1 MAKQYPGLPTYDD
14 LMNAWKRKNTTQQP
28 RTTMLDAA
36 MEETLRYAQ
45 QGGQQRQNVANT
57 LTGGMTQRNQGDIK
71 TWDWDLGRRTILDN
85 EIANK
90 YFREQG
96 LFNKEDYAFNN
107 AYVHLVGDDYLK
119 NLLPAL
125 GERIEASKL
134 ADEEAKTIRQ
144 QTAETSSRWI
154 DLMKASNETEMD
166 RWHNMLM
173 ADYLLGDKKQL
184 FDFEAIDNRYAE
196 MSDEEYEQEY
206 KRLSDQWNNLDWET
220 LTGSKANQYE
230 SQTGTLEGYRSTV
243 EKELMRGAE
252 LEAMQAEIRSHADY
266 GTLSVYN
273 DTYTAPEKGTAEYI
287 FGNERFTNGYDIQQR
302 FMNADASWA
311 QKTIAAEYSP
321 AVQKYLDEGYD
332 YLTPD
337 ELADYNAL
345 YNAGRLEDAE
355 RYLELLRPELLY
367 RRAMVMKSYT
377 EAKAT
382 NPYLA
387 VPSWMDARI
396 QNVANVF
403 YLPQQIYETA
413 TGRDNP
419 YSSAFDAA
427 NKVAYTTG
435 AQLGA
440 IQNWEAPE
448 VLKDV
453 VSYAYQGVTN
463 VTDNT
468 MRLVS
473 AGFNPTASLIIAGL
487 QSASGSL
494 KESAERDDVSA
505 AAKIVKAIGTAT
517 IEVGTEKIGLDALFA
532 TGKNGAMQYIKNVV
546 LSELGEETLNYISG
560 DALEAVVAFLFEHEA
575 DIKSGAEFWE
585 GLTDTAIT
593 TILSSLLMG
602 SGGAI
607 AQDMNTRA
615 TGKQLQREGDIEG
628 VLKIAES
635 MPAES
640 ASAKEAA
647 PIREL
652 QKDGKKVSTRQLG
665 KLVNAVAKDI
675 GDQNAA
681 TVNRIYE
688 EAIEDRLVELGEDA
702 GSAKQLAPVIRR
714 VSKGEQIPLRE
725 RAAIAWTDNASQV
738 VKELATETREGEEAR
753 VGQSWKA
760 QTQGKLTEA
769 AVGTLGKAAQFRKA
783 LTSKTS
789 NVTAASKAAERAKA
803 LTKGNKGKNKLQ
815 AKELAFD
822 DGTKGQGEFKKV
834 IKDGD
839 TLKVGISI
847 DGSDQLKE
855 VSVDSLTGAGD
866 EGLATILEYAAHESR
881 HAMSAEEINI
891 MAGTYAQQ
899 GGDAQEFIQQ
909 FEDSYLAGYS
919 GVEKTPTGGLMEI
932 AYEHGRYE
940 AVKDEKNRVA
950 RAKEARSNAATTVGW
965 LGDVTSDADV
975 KGSGDAKALDEAT
988 KGMTEGQQLVVE
1000 FAKNLSRNT
1009 GLNIVLFR
1017 SKAMDGGSFNTQN
1030 GSYDAST
1037 NTIYLDVHAGVNN
1050 AAELAR
1056 QKEEGTLGYAIM
1068 RTMGHEVTHAIE
1080 ATSVDFYDQYKQ
1092 AVKDELTAGGK
1103 DWAQLVRRKLD
1114 NAMRAGQKL
1123 TYAGAEAEVVADAS
1137 EYMLQDSQFVNNMD
1151 AGLKNK
1157 VKRIMQDF
1165 IGKIRAAFKALT
1177 GGNEESMALRTMRNG
1192 VMQYSE
1198 RLQKLWDAGFMEMAT
1213 AKVREGQI
1221 AKGGEI
1227 KEAQFP
1233 GANARRS
1240 SKAQVGNKADNIVPQ
1255 SSGPVNENI
1264 QKSAREQTVP
1274 VNELPTTRQFSMRTS
1289 VEKREDGLMA
1299 VHNLS
1304 ADKLT
1309 DTLELGGFPM
1319 PSIAIVKAKHGH
1331 TMYGGYSV
1339 IFRKDTIDPEKN
1351 AENRVYGND
1360 AWTPTFPQVETEIDS
1375 EKLLDVR
1382 KKMSDSVKKLDGY
1395 MAQRVQQYFNQLA
1408 GQEET
1413 TSRIPDLRDNA
1424 WNNHGMLAAY
1434 LTEQGQTVNIMTH
1447 EVVVDRGYNV
1457 ENAEMYD
1464 AILDVMGDDA
1474 NVSMRGIDIIEKYG
1488 QALADANDKLAVIY
1502 RRYQAGDR
1510 RSGIAML
1517 NRVTQAKAYNAAG
1530 RDTTVQTKTEND
1542 YDATRLGMQAQIDR
1556 TAYNTWVED
1565 VLAQFMGKKGIYN
1578 GKERFTN
1585 SGNRRSF
1592 KYLHDAYTA
1601 ENVIRA
1607 MQKEPES
1614 DISPTNAKGLQA
1626 AAARRYDSIE
1636 AIRADSSRLG
1646 KVSEEEYNAAL
1657 AEIDNE
1663 LHDFLNSIE
1672 AWDYDKQEQA
1682 GNLLVKAAKST
1693 MDNSGIV
1700 RLFKSNGFMKITPAK
1715 ARHAQEI
1722 IRQAQNMPTGYFEAK
1737 PARVVN
1743 FDEVAMLIAPQDMPA
1758 ELAAKLDE
1766 LGIKY
1771 TTYDGTD
1778 EDRLEK
1784 TNAVENVQFSR
1795 RDTTDQTETEEFKR
1809 WFGNSKVV
1817 NWDGTP
1823 KVMYH
1828 GTPYGGFTVFKGWQY
1843 FTDNKEY
1850 ADKYHN
1856 PSASSIRGRYNPAT
1870 NPQTYEVYLSV
1881 KKPFDTRDPKIRKIW
1896 RNEFYGSYSGTPLS
1910 DRGLPDWTDGIDLI
1924 DFIEENNYDY
1934 DAIILDEGGVGGYG
1948 DEVQDRGISVVV
1960 RNSTQVKS
1968 ATDNV
1973 GTFDPQNPDIRYSR
1987 RDTTEQTETA
1997 NEAYEKYKEASMRL
2011 NDIRKKQRELNDSD
2025 EMKTV
2030 YELMDKDAE
2039 AGAEAYKNLL
2049 ESHGLNVNTRELQK
2063 QEGELY
2069 RRWEELR
2076 DRELEAEE
2084 TTEIEKS
2091 GKTESEYRRDKAV
2104 KEFGYT
2110 PYFYDAGYIVPNGKM
2125 LNFSGEKNRHF
2136 GSRGQDHRAVSTVYA
2151 NKTGSEAMVAFMHGG
2166 NIRIMPESPGLDIA
2180 SSAEPTTQQYAT
2192 IRKFVREYGDDE
2204 YLNIDFTNE
2213 KGNVVGNLE
2222 YEGRIYPD
2230 RVVNDIKH
2238 YFETGEIR
2246 EQGISAFRYSRRDEA
2261 PDGVS
2266 IREFLGGMKPT
2277 DRMTETEKLLLK
2289 RYQENLRT
2297 LEEKE
2302 KLVAEQEEIIR
2313 TAPIKSDEL
2322 TMAKN
2327 RYQIYRTQANRAARA
2342 LMDAERSE
2350 GFARVMA
2357 TSQEVVNRY
2366 LLGSAGAVGDAAD
2379 VLDEE
2384 IAGLTAQLK
2393 AVEADVTRTASG
2405 QRTAFARG
2413 LFDQKQLNEAA
2424 QKLKDTYGSR
2434 MSVKA
2439 IADRLALAYGEIYAE
2454 NGAEGAK
2461 LFMAAARDLAEDMLR
2476 GNKYRYKSE
2485 ILPLLAEQIGTISLT
2500 ETDVQE
2506 IRNAGLTVSEYKRML
2521 SPYIKVVQ
2529 GGSGLSS
2536 YASNAAYYG
2545 EGALASVLGEDI
2557 EGNLAMRLYD
2567 VISREK
2573 DQEAEISYEGMSE
2586 GQLIAEAMADIAGA
2600 NLPMSTDSKTV
2611 DYLRKELLKYAGESA
2626 QAAQKVEQAIM
2637 NAQAATRRASG
2648 VWRAAVQEVNTAK
2661 QAVEYY
2667 RKLEEQRRL
2676 TELKEQKQEITD
2688 QLRSDYAKKLEEKV
2702 QKQRTE
2708 YREREQKAREYRHS
2722 REELDKLRRR
2732 IGRNVKRLNTMRMR
2746 ETDQRHVPQE
2756 FQHLANAVM
2765 QTFTDS
2771 SLAKLAFS
2779 AEKTASLSRRY
2790 HLLQEVES
2798 DMTYYW
2804 DDEIE
2809 GEIENLVALSE
2820 AYTAIR
2826 EREAGVPSYF
2836 SVEGVKLET
2845 EILTGVDNI
2854 VSNVMQMIDSAN
2866 DAFLL
2871 NRNETFEA
2879 YATKT
2884 GEEIRKK
2891 QDYKQLKGWL
2901 GKAQKMLD
2909 ENIRTGNMTPIYFM
2923 EHLNSPLLKE
2933 VFDEVR
2939 MGQSDYAK
2947 IVAQGKGFVQEA
2959 KEKYHYGA
2967 WVADG
2972 KLKMKTSQGHQ
2983 IELTREEAAEL
2994 YAIAKRESTNKLYQ
3008 TEHLLYGGFQY
3019 KDITKKGEGLYAAKK
3034 ESHQLDAAD
3043 IAKISRW
3050 LTDEQKA
3057 YADTLVGF
3065 LSTTMADYGNAAS
3078 IEMYGYK
3085 KFKEAYYIPFHT
3097 AAEQRFQR
3105 GDEGPQGENAG
3116 TGRLKNSGFTKKL
3129 QHGANATL
3137 VVGGLTD
3144 TVSEHIHKMA
3154 TYAAM
3159 VQPIENMK
3167 RLLNHKVME
3176 NDGTVNTIRA
3186 LIGQKYGQ
3194 ASQDYMAQLLK
3205 DLNGAAMGDE
3215 RATDL
3220 VNSWLNAFKR
3230 GAVMASASVVLQQ
3243 PTAMARAMAY
3253 ISPKYFA
3260 QNPFYR
3266 PGKGTWDEMMKY
3278 AGTAVIKD
3286 MGKFDVGM
3294 GLTARQYIADEHLN
3308 AMEAYS
3314 RLKADSKWEAGKEAY
3329 KRALDWLTAAPGK
3342 ADQWTWGL
3350 IWKAVKAEQ
3359 AELHP
3364 GMDVNS
3370 EEFLQLCG
3378 DRFDDVIDH
3387 TQVYDS
3393 VITRSNLMRSK
3404 NALHRMATSF
3414 MSEPTLSINM
3424 LYDAFLGKHDKKQRG
3439 KILGGVI
3446 VSQVLAG
3453 AMAALAQAWN
3463 DDEDKRNWLERY
3475 ADRATA
3481 NILDNLNPLGMLPY
3495 ISDLMSLFMGY
3506 EVERPDM
3513 AAIAD
3518 IIDYG
3523 KTFITKAADP
3533 DKALTWKDYENFVG
3547 TLANMAGLPAKNI
3560 SREMRRTRNLIMNS
3574 QWTAPDAFSVGQAM
3588 LENVPFYQSKN
3599 AVYYERIVAAELNGD
3614 VQKAEDYREYMLL
3627 SKMVSEESLRKGL
3640 KAAMQEAF
3648 IRGDADED
3656 AAQKY
3661 LLKIGAYDTESDA
3674 HWELDKWKDMR
3685 DEGIAAGDYR
3695 KYADFFQAVETGEN
3709 LRAVIKEYLDN
3720 GVNKTTLAT
3729 QITTQYK
3736 QQLIDLKASG
3746 KGYAD
3751 LQARILTAYEA
3762 LGYERAQKQKDIQKW
3777 FEKK

>member
-28 RTTMLDAA
+28 RPTMLDAA

-45 QGGQQRQNVANT
+45 QGSQQRQNVANT

-71 TWDWDLGRRTILDN
+71 TWDWDLGRRTIMDN

-96 LFNKEDYAFNN
+96 LFNTEDYAFNN

-119 NLLPAL
+119 SLLPVL
-125 GERIEASKL
+125 GERIAASKL

-173 ADYLLGDKKQL
+173 ADYLLGDREQL

-220 LTGSKANQYE
+220 LTGSKANKYE
-230 SQTGTLEGYRSTV
+230 SQTGTLEGYRRTV
-243 EKELMRGAE
+243 EEELLRGAE

-273 DTYTAPEKGTAEYI
+273 DTYTAPVKGTAEYI

-311 QKTIAAEYSP
+311 EKTIAAEYSP
-321 AVQKYLDEGYD
+321 AVQRYLDEGYD

-387 VPSWMDARI
+387 VPSWLDARI

-427 NKVAYTTG
+427 NKVAYTTE

-448 VLKDV
+448 ALKDV
-453 VSYAYQGVTN
+453 VSYAYKGVTGA
-463 VTDNT
+463 TDNT

-494 KESAERDDVSA
+494 KESAERDDMSA
-505 AAKIVKAIGTAT
+505 AAKIVKAIGTAA

-532 TGKNGAMQYIKNVV
+532 TGKDGALQYIKNVV
-546 LSELGEETLNYISG
+546 TSEMGEETLNYLSE
-560 DALEAVVAFLFEHEA
+560 DALEGVVAFLFDHEA

-585 GLTDTAIT
+585 GLTETAIT
-593 TILSSLLMG
+593 TMLSSLLMG
-602 SGGAI
+602 GGGAI

-640 ASAKEAA
+640 ASAQAAA

-652 QKDGKKVSTRQLG
+652 QKGGKKVSTRQLG

-675 GDQNAA
+675 GDENAA

-714 VSKGEQIPLRE
+714 VSKGEQISLRE

-760 QTQGKLTEA
+760 KTQGRLTEV
-769 AVGTLGKAAQFRKA
+769 AVGTLGKATQFREA
-783 LTSKTS
+783 MTSKTS
-789 NVTAASKAAERAKA
+789 NVTATAKAAERAKA

-815 AKELAFD
+815 AKELSYD
-822 DGTKGQGEFKKV
+822 DGTKGQGEFRKV

-839 TLKVGISI
+839 TLKVGISV

-881 HAMSAEEINI
+881 HDMSAEEINI
-891 MAGTYAQQ
+891 MAGAYAQQ
-899 GGDAQEFIQQ
+899 GGDAGAFIQQ

-919 GVEKTPTGGLMEI
+919 GVEQKPSSKLMQI
-932 AYEHGRYE
+932 AYDHGRYE

-950 RAKEARSNAATTVGW
+950 RAKEARSNAAPTVGW
-965 LGDVTSDADV
+965 LGDAASDADV

-1009 GLNIVLFR
+1009 GLNIVMFR
-1017 SKAMDGGSFNTQN
+1017 SKAMDGGSISTQN
-1030 GSYDAST
+1030 GSYDAAT
-1037 NTIYLDVHAGVNN
+1037 NTIYLDVNAGVNN
-1050 AAELAR
+1050 EAELSR

-1092 AVKDELTAGGK
+1092 AVKEELTAGGK
-1103 DWAQLVRRKLD
+1103 DWAQLVRQKLD
-1114 NAMRAGQKL
+1114 AAMRAGQKL

-1137 EYMLQDSQFVNNMD
+1137 EYMLQDSQFVQNMD

-1177 GGNEESMALRTMRNG
+1177 GGHEESMALRTMQNG

-1198 RLQKLWDAGFMEMAT
+1198 RLQKLWNAGFMEMAT
-1213 AKVREGQI
+1213 AKVREDHIGEAAEMVEEGQDVPFSI
-1221 AKGGEI
+1221 RELEDGTQYVRVDTDQQIFEGLQPSEYAKVARNYIRDHFRNKVIGNRVRAYVRRESENEYTIPAKKNISPALYEGKMKAATELDNLLDASVYIGHEDDDGRHPDAVRGWDKYRTFFEVDGRFFEGTVALKKIQKGDIFYDVTKIKDITEPMRAKYSDELQYPGQGEVLDD
-1227 KEAQFP
+1227 
-1233 GANARRS
+1233 S
-1240 SKAQVGNKADNIVPQ
+1240 VPQ
-1255 SSGPVNENI
+1255 SSGYVNGNI
-1264 QKSAREQTVP
+1264 QKSEREQTVP

-1299 VHNLS
+1299 IHNLKVDDVWGTI
-1304 ADKLT
+1304 A
-1309 DTLELGGFPM
+1309 LGGFPM

-1331 TMYGGYSV
+1331 TMYGPYSV
-1339 IFRKDTIDPEKN
+1339 VFGRKTIDPE
-1351 AENRVYGND
+1351 ADYRNRVYGAD
-1360 AWTPTFPQVETEIDS
+1360 AWTPVFPAVETELLGDAMYEVQDEIGALALQVDEEFKHRANS
-1375 EKLLDVR
+1375 FFGNFSGEDATHYTVADLLD
-1382 KKMSDSVKKLDGY
+1382 K
-1395 MAQRVQQYFNQLA
+1395 
-1408 GQEET
+1408 
-1413 TSRIPDLRDNA
+1413 A
-1424 WNNHGMLAAY
+1424 WGNYGLMGAY
-1434 LTEQGQTVNIMTH
+1434 LIDNGKKVTIEEMDVEVN
-1447 EVVVDRGYNV
+1447 RGYNPKRADV
-1457 ENAEMYD
+1457 YD
-1464 AILDVMGDDA
+1464 KVL
-1474 NVSMRGIDIIEKYG
+1474 DIIDVLDLVNMKGHVLIDTYG
-1488 QALADANDKLAVIY
+1488 DRLAAEIRVPFARLNANWK
-1502 RRYQAGDR
+1502 AGDR
-1510 RSGIAML
+1510 
-1517 NRVTQAKAYNAAG
+1517 QAGVRMMEIINQAIKYEGSG
-1530 RDTTVQTKTEND
+1530 RDTSVQTTKKKD
-1542 YDATRLGMQAQIDR
+1542 YYATASSMEKQIDR
-1556 TAYNTWVED
+1556 EDFNAWMTAKIKP
-1565 VLAQFMGKKGIYN
+1565 FMGQQGIYN
-1578 GKERFTN
+1578 GKERFTPL
-1585 SGNRRSF
+1585 GNRRTF
-1592 KYLHDAYTA
+1592 KQTHMPLTA
-1601 ENVIRA
+1601 ENVVKS
-1607 MQKEPES
+1607 MLTQQES
-1614 DISPTNAKGLQA
+1614 NIHATDAHGLMA
-1626 AAARRYDSIE
+1626 AAATRYGSVE
-1636 AIRADSSRLG
+1636 EIRADSARLG
-1646 KVSEEEYNAAL
+1646 KISDEEYRARL
-1657 AEIDNE
+1657 ADADND
-1663 LHDFLNSIE
+1663 LRDFLNAIE
-1672 AWDYDKQEQA
+1672 AWDYDQQEEV
-1682 GNLLVKAAKST
+1682 GDLLVQAAKGKMTAARIKTLFNRNGYSI
-1693 MDNSGIV
+1693 SGNASKMAA
-1700 RLFKSNGFMKITPAK
+1700 RLLNKV
-1715 ARHAQEI
+1715 
-1722 IRQAQNMPTGYFEAK
+1722 QNIPTGYFEAK

-1758 ELAAKLDE
+1758 ELADNLDE

-1784 TNAVENVQFSR
+1784 TNAVENAQF
-1795 RDTTDQTETEEFKR
+1795 
-1809 WFGNSKVV
+1809 
-1817 NWDGTP
+1817 
-1823 KVMYH
+1823 
-1828 GTPYGGFTVFKGWQY
+1828 
-1843 FTDNKEY
+1843 
-1850 ADKYHN
+1850 
-1856 PSASSIRGRYNPAT
+1856 
-1870 NPQTYEVYLSV
+1870 
-1881 KKPFDTRDPKIRKIW
+1881 
-1896 RNEFYGSYSGTPLS
+1896 
-1910 DRGLPDWTDGIDLI
+1910 
-1924 DFIEENNYDY
+1924 
-1934 DAIILDEGGVGGYG
+1934 
-1948 DEVQDRGISVVV
+1948 
-1960 RNSTQVKS
+1960 
-1968 ATDNV
+1968 
-1973 GTFDPQNPDIRYSR
+1973 
-1987 RDTTEQTETA
+1987 
-1997 NEAYEKYKEASMRL
+1997 
-2011 NDIRKKQRELNDSD
+2011 
-2025 EMKTV
+2025 
-2030 YELMDKDAE
+2030 
-2039 AGAEAYKNLL
+2039 
-2049 ESHGLNVNTRELQK
+2049 
-2063 QEGELY
+2063 
-2069 RRWEELR
+2069 
-2076 DRELEAEE
+2076 
-2084 TTEIEKS
+2084 
-2091 GKTESEYRRDKAV
+2091 
-2104 KEFGYT
+2104 
-2110 PYFYDAGYIVPNGKM
+2110 
-2125 LNFSGEKNRHF
+2125 
-2136 GSRGQDHRAVSTVYA
+2136 
-2151 NKTGSEAMVAFMHGG
+2151 
-2166 NIRIMPESPGLDIA
+2166 
-2180 SSAEPTTQQYAT
+2180 
-2192 IRKFVREYGDDE
+2192 
-2204 YLNIDFTNE
+2204 
-2213 KGNVVGNLE
+2213 
-2222 YEGRIYPD
+2222 
-2230 RVVNDIKH
+2230 
-2238 YFETGEIR
+2238 
-2246 EQGISAFRYSRRDEA
+2246 SRRDEA

-2424 QKLKDTYGSR
+2424 QKLKNTYGSR

-2454 NGAEGAK
+2454 NGTEGAK

-2476 GNKYRYKSE
+2476 GNKFRYKSE

-2536 YASNAAYYG
+2536 YASNAQYYG

-2600 NLPMSTDSKTV
+2600 NLPMSTDSNTV
-2611 DYLRKELLKYAGESA
+2611 DYLRKELLKYAGENA

-2756 FQHLANAVM
+2756 FHHLADAVM

-2790 HLLQEVES
+2790 RLLKDVES
-2798 DMTYYW
+2798 DTTYYW

-2809 GEIENLVALSE
+2809 AKIEELQTLGEVYSALKNKEGE
-2820 AYTAIR
+2820 A
-2826 EREAGVPSYF
+2826 PSHM
-2836 SVEGVKLET
+2836 SVEGVMYEMVL
-2845 EILTGVDNI
+2845 LANVDDI
-2854 VSNVMQMIDSAN
+2854 VSNVLQMIDSAN

-2871 NRNETFEA
+2871 NRTETFNA

-2947 IVAQGKGFVQEA
+2947 IIAQGKDFVQDA

-2994 YAIAKRESTNKLYQ
+2994 YAIAKRESTNKMYQ

-3043 IAKISRW
+3043 IDKISRW

-3057 YADTLVGF
+3057 YADKLVGF

-3078 IEMYGYK
+3078 MEMYGYK
-3085 KFKEAYYIPFHT
+3085 KFNETYYIPFHT

-3176 NDGTVNTIRA
+3176 PDGTVNTIRA

-3194 ASQDYMAQLLK
+3194 ASQDYMTQLLK

-3215 RATDL
+3215 RATGL

-3253 ISPKYFA
+3253 ISPKYFT

-3294 GLTARQYIADEHLN
+3294 GLTARQYIADETLPLV
-3308 AMEAYS
+3308 ETF
-3314 RLKADSKWEAGKEAY
+3314 
-3329 KRALDWLTAAPGK
+3329 RALKTGRKTGKDAFDRVVEFITAAPGK

-3370 EEFLQLCG
+3370 EEFLRMCG

-3404 NALHRMATSF
+3404 NTLHRMATSF

-3463 DDEDKRNWLERY
+3463 DDEDKRNVVERY

-3495 ISDLMSLFMGY
+3495 VADLMSLFAGY

-3533 DKALTWKDYENFVG
+3533 EKTLTWKDYENFVG
-3547 TLANMAGLPAKNI
+3547 TIANMAGLPAKNI
-3560 SREMRRTRNLIMNS
+3560 SREVRRTRNLIWNS

-3614 VQKAEDYREYMLL
+3614 TQKAQDYREYMLL
-3627 SKMVSEESLRKGL
+3627 SKMVSEDAMQTGL
-3640 KAAMQEAF
+3640 KKAMQERF
-3648 IRGDADED
+3648 ISGNADED
-3656 AAQKY
+3656 TAKQY
-3661 LLKIGAYDTESDA
+3661 LLKIGAYDEEDDA
-3674 HWELDKWKDMR
+3674 YWEVDKWKDMR

-3709 LRAVIKEYLDN
+3709 LRATIKEYIDN
-3720 GVNKTTLAT
+3720 GVSKTTLAT

-3751 LQARILTAYEA
+3751 LQARLLTAYEA
-3762 LGYERAQKQKDIQKW
+3762 LGYDRAQKQKDIQRW